1 MNNSQGWVRLHRQFL
16 EWEWFDDANVFR
28 LFIYCL
34 LKANHNDNKYRGQV
48 VKRGTFLTSL
58 ELLSKDTG
66 LSVRSVRTSLNKLE
80 STGELTSKRNAKGT
94 IIQVVK
100 YDCYQL
106 ATSETTNERQASDK
120 QVTTNKNDKK
130 EKNEKN
136 KRVFPSQD
144 YFIRWFNDR
153 KGKHTG
159 VEGKTKLLNKASEN
173 NFKKLNESYELQ
185 DFETAISNLFKN
197 EWAIN
202 NNGLNP
208 AHFLR
213 IDNFTRYLN
222 TEQKKL
228 NIYEQ
233 HK

>member
-1 MNNSQGWVRLHRQFL
+1 MNSHGWVRLHRQFL

-94 IIQVVK
+94 IIQVIK

-120 QVTTNKNDKK
+120 QVTTNNNDNND
-130 EKNEKN
+130 KNEKN
-136 KRVFPSQD
+136 IPTFLDFKTYALSKQPDVSLEALKYKYD
-144 YFIRWFNDR
+144 AWIENGWKNGKDR
-153 KGKHTG
+153 EIKNW
-159 VEGKTKLLNKASEN
+159 KTSLLQTLQYIPKQPKKVRDLDQEFYENVMKQVNANK
-173 NFKKLNESYELQ
+173 
-185 DFETAISNLFKN
+185 
-197 EWAIN
+197 
-202 NNGLNP
+202 
-208 AHFLR
+208 
-213 IDNFTRYLN
+213 
-222 TEQKKL
+222 
-228 NIYEQ
+228 
-233 HK
+233 

>member
-34 LKANHNDNKYRGQV
+34 LKANHNDNKYRGQL

-136 KRVFPSQD
+136 IPTFLDFKSYALSKQPDVSLEALKYKYD
-144 YFIRWFNDR
+144 AWLENGWKNGKDR
-153 KGKHTG
+153 EIKNW
-159 VEGKTKLLNKASEN
+159 KTSLLQTLQYIPKQPKKVRDLDQEFYENVMKQVNANK
-173 NFKKLNESYELQ
+173 
-185 DFETAISNLFKN
+185 
-197 EWAIN
+197 
-202 NNGLNP
+202 
-208 AHFLR
+208 
-213 IDNFTRYLN
+213 
-222 TEQKKL
+222 
-228 NIYEQ
+228 
-233 HK
+233 

>member
-136 KRVFPSQD
+136 IPTFLDFKSYALSKQPDVSLEALKYKYD
-144 YFIRWFNDR
+144 AWVENGWKNGKDR
-153 KGKHTG
+153 EIKNW
-159 VEGKTKLLNKASEN
+159 KTSLLQTLHYIPKQPKKVRDLDQEFYENVMKQVNANK
-173 NFKKLNESYELQ
+173 
-185 DFETAISNLFKN
+185 
-197 EWAIN
+197 
-202 NNGLNP
+202 
-208 AHFLR
+208 
-213 IDNFTRYLN
+213 
-222 TEQKKL
+222 
-228 NIYEQ
+228 
-233 HK
+233 